1 MLVALLAPEES
12 FHHPAAADADL
23 QPSVG
28 EMIQHGNFLDQPQ
41 RMMQRQHVDAGAE
54 AQSLRPLRGGGE
66 EYVLRRRH
74 RMHRRGV
81 MLGEVIGEEAGLIER
96 LELRQPF
103 GIKPRERHAG
113 QMLDMVENAE
123 ADAGHE
129 RSP

>member
-1 MLVALLAPEES
+1 
-12 FHHPAAADADL
+12 
-23 QPSVG
+23 
-28 EMIQHGNFLDQPQ
+28 
-41 RMMQRQHVDAGAE
+41 
-54 AQSLRPLRGGGE
+54 
-66 EYVLRRRH
+66 
-74 RMHRRGV
+74 

-123 ADAGHE
+123 ANAGHE